1 METKRELR
9 NLKALNIIA
18 LLCAAGRFIYVII
31 EQIGWIVNVD
41 FSDIRVINV
50 IDIIADFVFVTLTI
64 AAVILNFRQKNGSV
78 KATVIAM
85 YLPCLYRVVSNVI
98 WVIRDGLT
106 KKEMD
111 GLLLDFLIIF
121 ILCLLV
127 IISAITSFSYI
138 VKPKKIKLVI
148 SDIFL
153 LVYLSWNI
161 FQLYPFVDSAIHSS
175 VEKYLYTIILD
186 ATLSL
191 VVFFILLVVNLSYK
205 KVKTTNTVNS
215 EITPSNTN
223 VVNNNLPETIRQY
236 KALLD
241 EGIITQEEYEKKKK
255 ELLGY

>member
-18 LLCAAGRFIYVII
+18 LLCAAGRLIYVII
-31 EQIGWIVNVD
+31 DQIGRIVNVD
-41 FSDIRVINV
+41 FSDIRVISV

-85 YLPCLYRVVSNVI
+85 YLPCLYSGVSNVI

-111 GLLLDFLIIF
+111 DLLLNLL

-161 FQLYPFVDSAIHSS
+161 FQLYHFVDSAIHSS
-175 VEKYLYTIILD
+175 VETYLYTIISY
-186 ATLSL
+186 ATSSL

-205 KVKTTNTVNS
+205 KVKIANTVNS